1 MLQLT
6 DFCKAY
12 GDKIIFQDFSLSID
26 AGEMV
31 AITGASGSGKTT
43 LLNTLGLIETVEKGQ
58 YTFCGYRNV
67 QPNSR
72 LANRLIREKISYLF
86 QNFALVDY
94 LTVADNLQMALR
106 YSKEGRDVQH
116 KRMSETLCAVGLPNV
131 LQQKVCELS
140 GGEQQRVAI
149 ARAILKPSE
158 LILADEPTGALD
170 EGNRNDIL
178 EQLLELNHSGKT
190 IVLVTH
196 DAKVA
201 AMCHRVIPL
210 TAVKQ

>member
-106 YSKEGRDVQH
+106 YSKEGAMFSEKGCL
-116 KRMSETLCAVGLPNV
+116 KRYVP
-131 LQQKVCELS
+131 
-140 GGEQQRVAI
+140 
-149 ARAILKPSE
+149 
-158 LILADEPTGALD
+158 
-170 EGNRNDIL
+170 
-178 EQLLELNHSGKT
+178 
-190 IVLVTH
+190 
-196 DAKVA
+196 
-201 AMCHRVIPL
+201 
-210 TAVKQ
+210 